1 MGTHKEMGQR
11 GQCCQFKAHL
21 VVRRFMQH
29 PGLNYDETFS
39 PIVHFETIQALLAM
53 VASKRLKVWQLD
65 VKGAYLNGIL
75 TQPIYM
81 QQPTRFEDESR
92 LVCLLIKSI
101 YGLKQAGRV
110 WNIKFDHT
118 IQCLGFQALVLDP
131 CTYVLCEGDH
141 FVIVTIWVDNL
152 LLFAMAEELIE
163 RTKAGLKAEWELTDL
178 GEPVKIIGIEITLGN
193 HSVTIS

>member
-101 YGLKQAGRV
+101 YRLKQAGRV
-110 WNIKFDHT
+110 WNIKFDHM
-118 IQCLGFQALVLDP
+118 IQCLGFRALVLDP

-163 RTKAGLKAEWELTDL
+163 RTKAGPKAEWELTDL